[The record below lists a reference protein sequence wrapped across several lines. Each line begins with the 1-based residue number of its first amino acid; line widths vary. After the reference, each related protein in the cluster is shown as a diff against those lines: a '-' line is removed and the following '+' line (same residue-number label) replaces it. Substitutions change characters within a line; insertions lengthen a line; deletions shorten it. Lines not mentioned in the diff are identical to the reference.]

1 MKGDPGFA
9 PEPDA
14 QVCESFVRVRFHEV
28 DALGHVNNAAYLNYL
43 EQAAIDHATLL
54 GLDLER
60 LRRLGGVFVAR
71 RHEMEFL
78 RPAHAGDELRIV
90 TWLGEPRGARVERRY
105 LVFRGDSSRV
115 SAPLKG
121 RLVCADAVDFEE
133 ERIIQAMTEWVF
145 ATEQGQPRRIPNE
158 VVSAFRADPCQCGSE
173 ECDSAGS
180 R

>member
-1 MKGDPGFA
+1 VKGDPGFA
-9 PEPDA
+9 PEPGA

-78 RPAHAGDELRIV
+78 RPAHAGDELRVV

-105 LVFRGDSSRV
+105 LVFRGPGSEL
-115 SAPLKG
+115 SAPQTG
-121 RLVCADAVDFEE
+121 RLVSADEVVFEE

-158 VVSAFRADPCQCGSE
+158 IVSAFRTAPSQRESE
-173 ECDSAGS
+173 ECDSARG

>member
-1 MKGDPGFA
+1 VKGDPGFA
-9 PEPDA
+9 PKPDA
-14 QVCESFVRVRFHEV
+14 QVCESFVRVRFHEA

-60 LRRLGGVFVAR
+60 LRGLGGVFVAR

-78 RPAHAGDELRIV
+78 KPAHAGDELRIV

-105 LVFRGDSSRV
+105 LVFRGDSSGV
-115 SAPLKG
+115 SAPLTG
-121 RLVCADAVDFEE
+121 RLVSAAEVVFEE

-145 ATEQGQPRRIPNE
+145 ATEQGQPRRIPGE
-158 VVSAFRADPCQCGSE
+158 VVSAFRSDPWQRGAVES
-173 ECDSAGS
+173 DSA
-180 R
+180 RDQ